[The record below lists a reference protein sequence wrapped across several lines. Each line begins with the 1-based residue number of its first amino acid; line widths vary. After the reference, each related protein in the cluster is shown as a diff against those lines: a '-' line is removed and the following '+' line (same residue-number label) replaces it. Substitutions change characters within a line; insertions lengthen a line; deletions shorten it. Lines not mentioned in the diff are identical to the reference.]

1 MSPPATGAVPAP
13 AAGPTPAA
21 GRAALTGV
29 VRLVIGDTNRPS
41 SSQVRSSRQAG
52 GQPPSSEAPAG
63 EWSFRWSV
71 DGPGPLV
78 AGSEPEPDLVLTLSA
93 EDFELLR
100 RGQLALSVAF
110 MQGRLKTAGD
120 NALLLRVLEWSTTG
134 GLEQLLSVT

>member
-1 MSPPATGAVPAP
+1 MSPPATGAS
-13 AAGPTPAA
+13 PTPAA
-21 GRAALTGV
+21 GPAASRTAPTGV

-41 SSQVRSSRQAG
+41 SSEARASRQPG

-120 NALLLRVLEWSTTG
+120 NALLLRVLEWSATG
-134 GLEQLLSVT
+134 GLERLLSVT